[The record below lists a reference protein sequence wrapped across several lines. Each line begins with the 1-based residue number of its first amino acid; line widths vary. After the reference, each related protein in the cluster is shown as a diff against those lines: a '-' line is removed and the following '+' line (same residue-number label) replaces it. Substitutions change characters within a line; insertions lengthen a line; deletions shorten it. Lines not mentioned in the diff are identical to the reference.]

1 MILAG
6 DIGGTKT
13 VIALFE
19 SSAEGLRPVRE
30 EVFASREYPSLEA
43 ILTKFLEAG
52 QGGHA
57 VRLACFGMAGPVL
70 EGRAKITNLPWQMD
84 ESTLARAIGAS
95 SVKLLNDLEATAYGM
110 LYLAPRD
117 FQTLSEG
124 TARKGN
130 IAVIAAGTGLGE
142 AILFWD
148 GKQHRAIA
156 SEGGHADFAP
166 RGDEE
171 MALLGYLHRKHGE
184 HVSYERVLS
193 GPGLLD
199 LYRFLRESTAQPEP
213 RWLAE
218 SLEQGD
224 PSAVVT
230 ETGITGKDPVCARA
244 VEIFCSIYGAEAG
257 NLALKCLALG
267 GVLVGGGIA
276 PKMLPVLTQ
285 DHFMRGFTAKG
296 RYADLLRGLP
306 VKIALNPRAAL
317 LGAAHYARGLV
328 PSPVGEG

>member
-1 MILAG
+1 MQMILAG

-19 SSAEGLRPVRE
+19 TSAHSLRLVRE
-30 EVFASREYPSLEA
+30 EVFVSRDHESLEA
-43 ILTKFLEAG
+43 VLAKFLQVG
-52 QGGHA
+52 QPTSPIQVG
-57 VRLACFGMAGPVL
+57 CFGVAGPVL
-70 EGRAKITNLPWQMD
+70 RGSAKITNLPWEMEEQA
-84 ESTLARAIGAS
+84 LARALGVS

-110 LYLAPRD
+110 LRLAAED
-117 FQTLSEG
+117 FHTLNKGEE
-124 TARKGN
+124 RKGT

-148 GKQHRAIA
+148 GKTHHAIA

-166 RGDEE
+166 RNDQEI
-171 MALLGYLHRKHGE
+171 ALLTYLRGRHGE

-199 LYRFLRESTAQPEP
+199 LYRFLRESTVEPEP
-213 RWLAE
+213 TWLRE
-218 SLEQGD
+218 SLGQGD
-224 PSAVVT
+224 PSAT
-230 ETGITGKDPVCARA
+230 IAEAGIAGKDSVCARA
-244 VEIFCSIYGAEAG
+244 VEIFCSVYGAEAG

-276 PKMLPVLTQ
+276 PKILPALERG
-285 DHFMRGFTAKG
+285 HFMRGFTAKG
-296 RYADLLRGLP
+296 RYTDLLQSLP

-317 LGAAHYARGLV
+317 VGAAHYALRL
-328 PSPVGEG
+328 